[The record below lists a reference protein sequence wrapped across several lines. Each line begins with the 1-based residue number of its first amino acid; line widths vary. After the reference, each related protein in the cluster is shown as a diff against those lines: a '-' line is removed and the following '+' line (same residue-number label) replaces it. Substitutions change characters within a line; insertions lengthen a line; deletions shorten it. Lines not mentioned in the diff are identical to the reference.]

1 MTTTELINLFFSE
14 LKRYNSSN
22 FKTLEKANLAED
34 GDSPMVRKSFSSAIT
49 RYFIFRENHPEITD
63 VDNKILYYKLK
74 LDQVAKYFSEY
85 PESST
90 DNLIGFQVE
99 LKNYVKEH
107 QNPNTSEDIPKQ
119 VVSA

>member
-1 MTTTELINLFFSE
+1 
-14 LKRYNSSN
+14 
-22 FKTLEKANLAED
+22 
-34 GDSPMVRKSFSSAIT
+34 
-49 RYFIFRENHPEITD
+49 
-63 VDNKILYYKLK
+63 
-74 LDQVAKYFSEY
+74 VAKYFSEY

-107 QNPNTSEDIPKQ
+107 QNPNPSEDMPKQ